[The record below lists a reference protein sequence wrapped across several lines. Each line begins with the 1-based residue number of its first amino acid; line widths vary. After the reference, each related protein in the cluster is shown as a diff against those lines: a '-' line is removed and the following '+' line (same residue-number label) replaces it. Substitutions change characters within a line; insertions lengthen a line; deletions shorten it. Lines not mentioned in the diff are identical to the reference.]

1 MVSLSLFAIIDSKRH
16 APCLFQKKWIVWT
29 PLNVW
34 IDWTAAPVA
43 VESTILLDRSP
54 FLLPFP
60 EHMDQCPKIEECQKG
75 DGELQKYFIAKC
87 SRSPIIFCVIL
98 KMVSQSIQ
106 KGPSIKTAHLNYVH
120 ATHNHTSLF
129 RCTSSGMNV
138 IGSRFE
144 LLALTAH
151 LQEGT
156 GAHFFRIGAKTA
168 SINRKIK
175 FIWSELLYTLSK
187 RAAHTS

>member
-1 MVSLSLFAIIDSKRH
+1 MLSIPYNILCNFENGQSKH
-16 APCLFQKKWIVWT
+16 TK
-29 PLNVW
+29 
-34 IDWTAAPVA
+34 
-43 VESTILLDRSP
+43 RS
-54 FLLPFP
+54 
-60 EHMDQCPKIEECQKG
+60 
-75 DGELQKYFIAKC
+75 KY
-87 SRSPIIFCVIL
+87 
-98 KMVSQSIQ
+98 
-106 KGPSIKTAHLNYVH
+106 KTAHLNYVH
-120 ATHNHTSLF
+120 AAHNHTSLF

-175 FIWSELLYTLSK
+175 FI
-187 RAAHTS
+187 